1 MIGFQLSS
9 RMISPMYLRDCYD
22 CWLEIRPQ
30 EGGIDSG
37 RSRETFKDAIAV
49 IQVRDDSGSQG

>member
-1 MIGFQLSS
+1 
-9 RMISPMYLRDCYD
+9 MISPMYLKDCYD

-37 RSRETFKDAIAV
+37 RSSETFKDAIAV